1 MLVTI
6 VREPRKGYWAGDR
19 WVIRRAKRK
28 LKDGKVMCHVGRKV
42 LNRSFEYASDAIRHC
57 VLKMNIPEYRM
68 VFGDDVFQDI
78 EKQKQK
84 ALDIAL
90 REQRIK
96 QLADQFLPPST
107 SLDSLKLK
115 LKDKQREKEL
125 LHYLSLIEKAET
137 VYRTAVGKTLYWLEE
152 DIKRFEKEN

>member
-6 VREPRKGYWAGDR
+6 VREPSKSYWASG

-28 LKDGKVMCHVGRKV
+28 LKDGKVMCHVGYKV

-57 VLKMNIPEYRM
+57 VQKMNIPEYRV

-84 ALDIAL
+84 ELAIGS

-96 QLADQFLPPST
+96 ELADQFLPPSI

-115 LKDKQREKEL
+115 YPGIEEPKL
-125 LHYLSLIEKAET
+125 LHYLSLIKSAEKL
-137 VYRTAVGKTLYWLEE
+137 YRRAVGNTLYWLEE
-152 DIKRFEKEN
+152 DIKRFEKED